1 MRRSGVV
8 VFSLGIVFFGSSL
21 LVFFTG
27 CGTEICGTLQF
38 FGLIFGVPAI
48 GIGAGLMFLPL
59 PRIERPVD
67 LKKLGLGL
75 IGLGLFILLFLL
87 PFLPEIAPSL
97 GALGLLLVLVG
108 VMLWVIGRVQAA
120 FIEEA
125 EE

>member
-8 VFSLGIVFFGSSL
+8 VFTLGIVVFGSSL

-27 CGTEICGTLQF
+27 CRMESCGALQLL
-38 FGLIFGVPAI
+38 GLFFGVPAI

-59 PRIERPVD
+59 PRIERPVN
-67 LKKLGLGL
+67 LKIWGLELIALGV
-75 IGLGLFILLFLL
+75 FIWILLL
-87 PFLPEIAPSL
+87 PFLPEFALQL